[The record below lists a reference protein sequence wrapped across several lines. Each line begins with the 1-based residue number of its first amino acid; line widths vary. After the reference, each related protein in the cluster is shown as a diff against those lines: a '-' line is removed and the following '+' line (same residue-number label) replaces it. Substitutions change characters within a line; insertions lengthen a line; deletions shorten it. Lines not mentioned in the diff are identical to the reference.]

1 MAKLESDRD
10 RLVEEILILSQG
22 IFDLQ
27 TARSNATSERE
38 TEKAQN
44 AAAIQEAQEGWAAL
58 NTCIELLDRF
68 YKTMSKETV
77 DLSLVQGPLDDAPE
91 SGFKRGEAYV
101 GAQSEAGGILG
112 MLEVMKSD
120 FIRTVSETQ
129 QAEATAEQ
137 DHLEFMTES
146 GKSLAQKQE
155 GFGQKGE
162 QKQDVLIKYQDTTS
176 LHVAASDKLQ
186 GALRE
191 LLNLKPACVTTGMKY
206 EDRVSNREEEIQSL
220 NRALCILSKYEQ
232 YGPGGTEDC

>member
-27 TARSNATSERE
+27 TARSNATSERD

-44 AAAIQEAQEGWAAL
+44 EAAIQEAQEGWAAL

-68 YKTMSKETV
+68 YKTMSKNTV
-77 DLSLVQGPLDDAPE
+77 DLSLVQGPLDDAPD
-91 SGFKRGEAYV
+91 SGFKRGEAYT

-129 QAEATAEQ
+129 QAEAIAEQ
-137 DHLEFMTES
+137 DHLDFMTES
-146 GKSLAQKQE
+146 GKALAQKE
-155 GFGQKGE
+155 EALTQKTE
-162 QKQDVLIKYQDTTS
+162 WKQDVTKKYQDADS
-176 LHVAASDKLQ
+176 LLIAASDKLK
-186 GALRE
+186 GALR
-191 LLNLKPACVTTGMKY
+191 
-206 EDRVSNREEEIQSL
+206 
-220 NRALCILSKYEQ
+220 
-232 YGPGGTEDC
+232 

>member
-77 DLSLVQGPLDDAPE
+77 DLSLVQGPLDDA
-91 SGFKRGEAYV
+91 
-101 GAQSEAGGILG
+101 QSEAGGILG

-129 QAEATAEQ
+129 QAEAIAEQ

-155 GFGQKGE
+155 AHSQKDE

-176 LHVAASDKLQ
+176 LFTSSSDKLQ
-186 GALRE
+186 GALTE
-191 LLNLKPACVTTGMKY
+191 LLNLKPACVTTGMKC
-206 EDRVSNREEEIQSL
+206 EDRVANRKEEIQSL
-220 NRALCILSKYEQ
+220 NKALCILSKYEQ